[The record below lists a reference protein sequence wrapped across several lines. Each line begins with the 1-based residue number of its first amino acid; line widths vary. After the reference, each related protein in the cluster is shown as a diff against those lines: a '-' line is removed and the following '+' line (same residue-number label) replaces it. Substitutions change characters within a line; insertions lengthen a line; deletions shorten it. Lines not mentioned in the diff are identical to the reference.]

1 MRRVAS
7 LCGLTLMVSTL
18 LGAQACNRTSLHKS
32 FGQRY
37 RDINVAQNSARQAR
51 DGTVRGVEAQAILQ
65 TYTAGFVDQ
74 NGAGAGQP
82 AIGASVKTAGVS
94 PLH

>member
-7 LCGLTLMVSTL
+7 LCGLTLLVSTL

-37 RDINVAQNSARQAR
+37 RDINVAQYGAHPAH
-51 DGTVRGVEAQAILQ
+51 DVTVRGAEAEVIIR
-65 TYTAGFVDQ
+65 TYTAGFGEDSPAG
-74 NGAGAGQP
+74 NGQAP
-82 AIGASVKTAGVS
+82 VSASLKTAGVP